1 MPVRTWQGAATLS
14 SACRTRTEDVLA
26 HRATANA
33 QVAAPLGRIALRW
46 QPVLAFPE

>member
-1 MPVRTWQGAATLS
+1 MPVRTWQAAMCGTGAK
-14 SACRTRTEDVLA
+14 EVPA

-33 QVAAPLGRIALRW
+33 QVAAPLGLIALRW